1 LSLGETTHPP
11 GRGGWVVQPKPRGA
25 GGRTVAGMRD
35 RLLADVPAA
44 EQQLELDGISTAVL
58 RGGDGPPLVLLH
70 GPGGSAADW
79 RAVLPEL
86 TVAHAVVAPDLPGHG
101 STQVLRGELDVS
113 RVLDWLRELIERT
126 CPSPPALV
134 GNAVGGAIAARFA
147 AGRGDLISRLVLV
160 DSMGLAPFEPAPR
173 FGAALQAFLT
183 APSPE
188 THDELWRHCALD
200 LDRVREGFGDL
211 WEPFRDYNVNRARTP
226 SVRAAIE
233 ALMRDFGFAAIPAAE
248 LERVAVPTTLI
259 WGREDIAMP
268 LGIAERASAR
278 YGWELR
284 VIERCADAPLLEQPA
299 AFVRALGVTTE
310 VPA

>member
-1 LSLGETTHPP
+1 
-11 GRGGWVVQPKPRGA
+11 
-25 GGRTVAGMRD
+25 MRE

-79 RAVLPEL
+79 RAVLPGL
-86 TVAHAVVAPDLPGHG
+86 TVAHEAVVPDLPGHG
-101 STQVLRGELDVS
+101 STQVLRGELDAG

-126 CPSPPALV
+126 CSSRPALV

-147 AGRGDLISRLVLV
+147 AERGDWISRLVLV
-160 DSMGLAPFEPAPR
+160 DSMGLAPFEPAPP
-173 FGAALQAFLT
+173 FGAALQAFLAEPT
-183 APSPE
+183 PH
-188 THDELWRHCALD
+188 THDELWRYCAVD
-200 LDRVREGFGDL
+200 LDRVRDGFGDL
-211 WEPFRDYNVNRARTP
+211 WESFRDYNVDRARTA

-233 ALMRDFGFAAIPAAE
+233 ALMRDFGSAAIPE
-248 LERVAVPTTLI
+248 SQLERIATPTTLI
-259 WGREDIAMP
+259 WGRQDIAMP
-268 LGIAERASAR
+268 LEIAERASAR

-299 AFVRALGVTTE
+299 AFLEALGAKAE